1 MIFHPSLI
9 SLHFVHDSTVLTLA
23 GYQLYS
29 LNKASPPVIFAFI
42 DNVLDIY
49 MYISVGFD

>member
-29 LNKASPPVIFAFI
+29 VTKVSSHVIFAYI
-42 DNVLDIY
+42 YNVLDKY
-49 MYISVGFD
+49 R